1 MPAHRSGPV
10 TTLALAVGAAVLSAG
25 VFVAFFAPGWPR
37 TAWGWLISL
46 LLGLP
51 LLLLAQVVFTLA
63 LTIGRTGSY
72 RYGWWDRVPPRERA
86 VRTTA
91 MVLRV
96 LAAAAVYGGVLWVV
110 GHFFLN
116 AALIRPQFR

>member
-1 MPAHRSGPV
+1 MAAHRV
-10 TTLALAVGAAVLSAG
+10 
-25 VFVAFFAPGWPR
+25 
-37 TAWGWLISL
+37 GWLISL

-51 LLLLAQVVFTLA
+51 LLVLAQVVFTLA
-63 LTIGRTGSY
+63 LTIGRTGAY

-91 MVLRV
+91 MALRL
-96 LAAAAVYGGVLWVV
+96 LAAAAVFGGVLWII

-116 AALIRPQFR
+116 AAFIRPHFG